1 MSLLTEWLASAQ
13 TTRCINSRP
22 ARAVPLQEKQ
32 TYPPTFSFI
41 KNLRILALNGVNF
54 VLLY

>member
-1 MSLLTEWLASAQ
+1 MSLLTEWLAPAQ